1 LRRLL
6 WLATLLPA
14 TAFAQLAP
22 ISPIVPSRI
31 YLLPSVGPFVPFNE
45 LLRNTAIYSTPRP
58 SDPTNPVVTD
68 ISIDPGLF
76 TGVRVGYG
84 LTRRLSVETEG
95 NFAISVCAIRQ
106 LEIRDD
112 SNGTPQYETT
122 TFDAH
127 IYQYSLNLVYY
138 GGPWSKVQLMGTTG
152 VGEHILDLRRKGA
165 VDPSPVRDRM
175 IMGGMG
181 LAIQATDRLSIR
193 GEVRD
198 FMYNFRFDN
207 EFVDPALSQEILFR
221 RSEFINT
228 TSIAGDKF
236 QNDVAFTLTFMVRTF

>member
-6 WLATLLPA
+6 WLAALLPA
-14 TAFAQLAP
+14 TASAQIAP
-22 ISPIVPSRI
+22 IAPIAPSRI
-31 YLLPSVGPFVPFNE
+31 YVLPSVGPFVPLNE
-45 LLRNTAIYSTPRP
+45 LLRTTAIYSTPRP
-58 SDPTNPVVTD
+58 NDPTNPVVTD
-68 ISIDPGLF
+68 IKLDPGLF

-106 LEIRDD
+106 LEIRED
-112 SNGTPQYETT
+112 SNGTPQFETT

-127 IYQYSLNLVYY
+127 VFQYSLNLVYFA
-138 GGPWSKVQLMGTTG
+138 GPWSRTQLTATTG

-175 IMGGMG
+175 IMAG
-181 LAIQATDRLSIR
+181 LGLSIQATDRLTIR
-193 GEVRD
+193 GEARD

-207 EFVDPALSQEILFR
+207 EFVDPELSQLILFR
-221 RSEFINT
+221 RSEFLKT
-228 TSIAGDKF
+228 TSVAGDKF
-236 QNDVAFTLTFMVRTF
+236 QNDLAFTLTFMVRTF